1 MNDRPLVAPD
11 PTRDVE
17 RTLAAF
23 ERLTGAQIC
32 FRPVAQ
38 RWNALGDHGR
48 VEPFADHRSEF
59 CVEQKAKN
67 LPACMRCDNQD
78 AFLACDGNDG
88 AFLRRCHAGAEE
100 LLLPLRADGSLTGVV
115 FLGQLSVPER
125 EAAATPA
132 APSAPDLDT
141 LVDALDALRARLM
154 EIFTEL
160 GQDASVHWRGP
171 MALIIE
177 EYLRES
183 LSTGPTLADLA
194 DRMRLS
200 VSRAGHVVRE
210 TTGESFN
217 QLVERR
223 RIDMASE
230 LLTRTDGTVG
240 WIAQQVGFADTGYFC
255 RYFKKRTGASPGA
268 FRAEHGR
275 PIPV

>member
-1 MNDRPLVAPD
+1 MDD
-11 PTRDVE
+11 
-17 RTLAAF
+17 RTLKEERLSHEAERALATF
-23 ERLTGAQIC
+23 ETLTGAQLC

-48 VEPFADHRSEF
+48 IEPFADHRSEF

-67 LPACMRCDNQD
+67 LAACMRCDNQD
-78 AFLACDGNDG
+78 AFLACDGREH
-88 AFLRRCHAGAEE
+88 AFIRRCQAGAEE

-115 FLGQLSVPER
+115 FLGQLSVPDTATPT
-125 EAAATPA
+125 AAATPLA
-132 APSAPDLDT
+132 DVEL
-141 LVDALDALRARLM
+141 LVDAMDALRARLM
-154 EIFTEL
+154 EIFVEL
-160 GQDASVHWRGP
+160 GQDDSVHWRGP
-171 MALIIE
+171 MALVIE

-183 LSTGPTLADLA
+183 LATGPTLAEMA
-194 DRMRLS
+194 VRMRLS

-240 WIAQQVGFADTGYFC
+240 WIAQQVGFGDTGYFC
-255 RYFKKRTGASPGA
+255 RYFKKRTGMSPGA
-268 FRAEHGR
+268 FRAENGR

>member
-1 MNDRPLVAPD
+1 M
-11 PTRDVE
+11 TRDAE
-17 RTLAAF
+17 RTLATF
-23 ERLTGAQIC
+23 ETLTGAQLC

-48 VEPFADHRSEF
+48 LEPFADHRSAF
-59 CVEQKAKN
+59 CIEQKAKN

-78 AFLACDGNDG
+78 AFLACDGRDE
-88 AFLRRCHAGAEE
+88 AFVRRCHAGAEE
-100 LLLPLRADGSLTGVV
+100 ILLPLRADGSLTGVV
-115 FLGQLSVPER
+115 FLGQLSVPDVG
-125 EAAATPA
+125 APAPDATP
-132 APSAPDLDT
+132 SRDVDT
-141 LVDALDALRARLM
+141 LVDAMDALRARLM
-154 EIFTEL
+154 EIFVEL
-160 GQDASVHWRGP
+160 GQDDSIHWRGP
-171 MALIIE
+171 MALVIE

-183 LSTGPTLADLA
+183 LATGPTLAEMA
-194 DRMRLS
+194 VRMRLS

-223 RIDMASE
+223 RIDMAAE

-255 RYFKKRTGASPGA
+255 RYFKKRTGVSPGTY
-268 FRAEHGR
+268 RAENGR